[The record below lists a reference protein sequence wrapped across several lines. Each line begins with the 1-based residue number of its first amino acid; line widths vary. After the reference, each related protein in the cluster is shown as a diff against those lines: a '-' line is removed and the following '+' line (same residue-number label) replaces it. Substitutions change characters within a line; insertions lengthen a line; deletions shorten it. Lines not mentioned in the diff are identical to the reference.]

1 MTEVFGRG
9 RRDVGLLCAVGCIVL
24 SQPSGPLAGQRPDG
38 ASRSQSDAWTAPRTP
53 WGDPDLQGI
62 YTSNSN
68 SDVPVERPERYG
80 LRKLLTDEE
89 YAEREQQTDR
99 LRRDDKAERSALR
112 PGNTGAGP
120 EHWYERSGSSRR
132 TSLVVDPPDGQIPL
146 TAEMVQLFED
156 RNASRQFG
164 IGLDSW
170 VEADLWDRCITKG
183 PGPTSM
189 IWLGYDNAYQILQVP
204 GYVVILFEIM
214 HETRIIPLDGPPH
227 VSDSL
232 RQWWG
237 DSRGHWEG
245 HTLVVE
251 MTNFTEK
258 LRGYQQPM
266 GRYRGGGA
274 SQHLVER
281 FTRTDA
287 GTLLYSVTLTDPES
301 FTRPWAMEIPLTR
314 DDTYQMYEY
323 ACHEGNYG
331 ISHMLSGAR
340 AVEKAEAV
348 SGH

>member
-1 MTEVFGRG
+1 MAEVLGRG
-9 RRDVGLLCAVGCIVL
+9 RRNVGLLCAVGCIVL
-24 SQPSGPLAGQRPDG
+24 SQTSGPLAGQRPDG
-38 ASRSQSDAWTAPRTP
+38 TSSSQSDAWTAPRTP

-62 YTSNSN
+62 YTSNNN
-68 SDVPVERPERYG
+68 STVPVERPERYG
-80 LRKLLTDEE
+80 LRKFLTDEE

-99 LRRDDKAERSALR
+99 LRRDDKAERNALG
-112 PGNTGAGP
+112 PGSTGAGP

-204 GYVVILFEIM
+204 GYVVIRFEVL
-214 HETRIIPLDGPPH
+214 HDTRIIPLDGPPH

-245 HTLVVE
+245 DTLVVE

-266 GRYRGGGA
+266 GQYRGGGA

-287 GTLLYSVTLTDPES
+287 GTLLYAVTLTDPES
-301 FTRPWAMEIPLTR
+301 FTRPWTMEIPLTR

-331 ISHMLSGAR
+331 MSHMLSGTR
-340 AVEKAEAV
+340 AAERAEAD